1 MQTLINRTKAFALQ
15 PTTKFKLMVGHGGL
29 TGTFAPRLPA
39 DTYIIFL
46 SKPGHLIAQNA
57 VTQNP
62 QLRSYSI
69 LQQSISGVL
78 PKWSIQPTHLRTWNE
93 RVYGPGDVYPN
104 MIINFFDHT
113 TSGVRMPGTPFN
125 RLSGLHTIKEN
136 RTNIH
141 FKGSSAYVSNIVRFG
156 GKGIYIIAACRASR
170 ERTNAGAMGSFQRN
184 FRLTGGNQTSLRRIG
199 PTDPRN
205 NRLAQAIENIQ
216 ARMAAHKRKANSVN
230 GNKSPKKMKSIFT
243 FTSAPFAPGRP
254 TPAASA
260 STRRRP
266 KTLRRT

>member
-15 PTTKFKLMVGHGGL
+15 PPTKFKLMVGHGGL

-46 SKPGHLIAQNA
+46 SKPGHLISQDS
-57 VTQNP
+57 VTQHR
-62 QLRSYSI
+62 QIFRHSYLRNA
-69 LQQSISGVL
+69 ISGVL
-78 PKWSIQPTHLRTWNE
+78 PKWSIQPTHLKTWNE

-104 MIINFFDHT
+104 MIINFFDHN
-113 TSGVRMPGTPFN
+113 TSGVRMPETPFN

-136 RTNIH
+136 RANIH

-156 GKGIYIIAACRASR
+156 GKGIYIVAACRASR

-184 FRLTGGNQTSLRRIG
+184 FRLTGGNQSSLRRMG

-205 NRLAQAIENIQ
+205 NRMAQAIENIQ
-216 ARMAAHKRKANSVN
+216 ARMAAHKRKANSTN
-230 GNKSPKKMKSIFT
+230 RNNSPKKMKSIFK

-254 TPAASA
+254 TPAAS
-260 STRRRP
+260 TRRRT